1 MEAAEDRFI
10 RGVLDEAAIVAD
22 DRGPFKRITIR
33 ESRAVD
39 EETGTI
45 IKTLRSMYFREVY
58 IGGEPAS
65 EVELLA
71 MRGNRIEVHF
81 LTDDTAEVRLR
92 D

>member
-1 MEAAEDRFI
+1 MEATEDRFI
-10 RGVLDEAAIVAD
+10 RGVLDEAATVASE
-22 DRGPFKRITIR
+22 RGSFKRITIR
-33 ESRAVD
+33 EPRAVD

-58 IGGEPAS
+58 IAGEPAS

-71 MRGNRIEVHF
+71 MRGHRIEVHF
-81 LTDDTAEVRLR
+81 LSDDTAEVRYR

>member
-1 MEAAEDRFI
+1 MEAEGDWFI
-10 RGVLDEAAIVAD
+10 RGVLDEAAIVAGD
-22 DRGPFKRITIR
+22 QGSFKRITIR
-33 ESRAVD
+33 EPRAVD

-58 IGGEPAS
+58 IGGEPVS

-71 MRGNRIEVHF
+71 MRGHRIEVHF
-81 LTDDTAEVRLR
+81 LPDDTAEIRLR

>member
-1 MEAAEDRFI
+1 MEATEDRFV
-10 RGVLDEAAIVAD
+10 RGVLDEAAIVAS
-22 DRGPFKRITIR
+22 DRGSFKRITVR
-33 ESRAVD
+33 EPRAVD

-58 IGGEPAS
+58 IAGEPAS

-71 MRGNRIEVHF
+71 MRGHRIEVHF
-81 LTDDTAEVRLR
+81 LSDDTAEVRYR